1 MRLFLTTAISLGLAA
16 VALPGPAAAQ
26 SARIERAQVYRSI
39 LTSEMFTLLN
49 TSDYASVRKAGETVF
64 DIETRE
70 GFRFSVEMAACD
82 TEGGTPGCFGILFFT
97 SWGLQPNDR
106 PKVAAAIEKFND
118 EYRIGKALVLNDH
131 VRAER
136 YVTTDGGVTQD
147 HIREEAMTFLLMMD
161 RLGETLHDAVGR

>member
-1 MRLFLTTAISLGLAA
+1 M
-16 VALPGPAAAQ
+16 
-26 SARIERAQVYRSI
+26 
-39 LTSEMFTLLN
+39 
-49 TSDYASVRKAGETVF
+49 F

-97 SWGLQPNDR
+97 RWGLQPNDR

-161 RLGETLHDAVGR
+161 RLGQTLHDAVGR